1 MTSPVS
7 LVVTAFA
14 ALPDV
19 RTTYTPQLLPD
30 TAIVLVDLG
39 GGRHRMGGSMAA
51 QVSGA
56 FGTDVPDLDDPA
68 AITNFADAMSVLR
81 DRRLITAYHDRS
93 DGGLWA
99 AVCEMAFA
107 GAIGVDLA
115 VSSRAELFTEELGV
129 LLGVPGDKTD
139 DVLDLLAIHGLGTV
153 SRVVGATNES
163 RRVVVSVT
171 GEDGIDESLRD
182 LAQAWDEVSWR
193 ICALRDNPICADEE
207 HAAFGADGP
216 GLVVRPSFAPTDDI
230 AAPYLNLGARPQVA
244 ILREQGVNSHVETA
258 FAFDRAG
265 FDAIDVHMT
274 DLQTGRYDLSSAV
287 GLVACGGFS
296 YGDTLG
302 AGEGWARS
310 VLYTERL
317 TTAFHDFF
325 HRPDTFGL
333 GICNG
338 CQMFAALSDLIP
350 GAQAWPRFTRN
361 ASEQYEARLS
371 LVEVL
376 DSPSMLLTGMTG
388 SLLPIAVAHG
398 EGRADFSAHGDAATV
413 LRSARFV
420 EPSGAVA
427 TAYPANPNGSADG
440 LTAVTTPDGRFT
452 AMMPHP
458 ERVQRN
464 VQLSWT
470 SGRIADESPWL
481 RMFRNARRFVD

>member
-1 MTSPVS
+1 M
-7 LVVTAFA
+7 
-14 ALPDV
+14 
-19 RTTYTPQLLPD
+19 
-30 TAIVLVDLG
+30 
-39 GGRHRMGGSMAA
+39 
-51 QVSGA
+51 
-56 FGTDVPDLDDPA
+56 
-68 AITNFADAMSVLR
+68 
-81 DRRLITAYHDRS
+81 
-93 DGGLWA
+93 
-99 AVCEMAFA
+99 
-107 GAIGVDLA
+107 
-115 VSSRAELFTEELGV
+115 
-129 LLGVPGDKTD
+129 
-139 DVLDLLAIHGLGTV
+139 
-153 SRVVGATNES
+153 
-163 RRVVVSVT
+163 
-171 GEDGIDESLRD
+171 
-182 LAQAWDEVSWR
+182 
-193 ICALRDNPICADEE
+193 
-207 HAAFGADGP
+207 
-216 GLVVRPSFAPTDDI
+216 
-230 AAPYLNLGARPQVA
+230 
-244 ILREQGVNSHVETA
+244 
-258 FAFDRAG
+258 
-265 FDAIDVHMT
+265 
-274 DLQTGRYDLSSAV
+274 
-287 GLVACGGFS
+287 
-296 YGDTLG
+296 
-302 AGEGWARS
+302 
-310 VLYTERL
+310 LYTERL
-317 TTAFHDFF
+317 TAAFHDFF

-376 DSPSMLLTGMTG
+376 DSPSLLLTGITG

-398 EGRADFSAHGDAATV
+398 EGRADFSAHGDAAAV